1 MRVEMTSMVPRAAA
15 LALSAL
21 ACFAGSGCGGDS
33 SSAATAADAGASKPE
48 AVTTT
53 EVTETAKPAEPKSL
67 ELLKGGNPTV
77 FVRIGKVVDL
87 YDEPGGKVVQRIG
100 HATQFGSR
108 TVFSVSQKKGDWVS
122 VLTPYTE
129 NGQPLWLKLDP
140 KRLQAGRSEWSID
153 VDLSEYS
160 VRLYD
165 KGKVVRSFQ
174 VSIGMPT
181 APTPTG
187 RFAITDTFR
196 GGLNVAYGCC
206 ALATTARQVNL
217 PSGWLGGDRIAI
229 HGTTGPLGAR
239 SRTAASA
246 RADEDVSA
254 LVDKVPPGTPIDDPP
269 VGGLSALAELSLE
282 DLARCVPRQLVDEV
296 DVARHLVAGEV
307 LLHVAA

>member
-1 MRVEMTSMVPRAAA
+1 MVPRAAA

-187 RFAITDTFR
+187 HFAITDTFR
-196 GGLNVAYGCC
+196 GDLNVAYGCC

-229 HGTTGPLGAR
+229 HGTTGPLGAQVSHGCIR
-239 SRTAASA
+239 A
-246 RADEDVSA
+246 ADEDVSA
-254 LVDKVPPGTPIDDPP
+254 LVDKVPPGTPIDIH
-269 VGGLSALAELSLE
+269 
-282 DLARCVPRQLVDEV
+282 Q
-296 DVARHLVAGEV
+296 
-307 LLHVAA
+307 